1 MKRLA
6 TLLMIV
12 VSLSLVSTSC
22 QKDPDFDELSTEFVT
37 YTSYDKNV
45 NFSEFT
51 TFYIAPSIKVLS
63 DKKEDWADEN
73 AQSIINAFAD
83 NMKSRGYVQLSDEEK
98 ENADLGVQLAYVEN
112 TYYFTEYYSPYY
124 WFDWW
129 WGYPYWPG
137 WGPMYPYPVYPIT
150 YSYDVGSLLGEIIWI
165 NRQDEKLH
173 QAWSMCI
180 GGTMSGSTRT
190 DTNRAIRGVNQAF
203 TQSQYLKK

>member
-98 ENADLGVQLAYVEN
+98 ENADLGVQLAYIEN

-124 WFDWW
+124 WYDWW

-190 DTNRAIRGVNQAF
+190 DINRSIRGVNQAF

>member
-12 VSLSLVSTSC
+12 VSLSLVTTSC

-45 NFSEFT
+45 NFTEFT

-63 DKKEDWADEN
+63 DKKEDWSDEN

-98 ENADLGVQLAYVEN
+98 ENADLGVQLAYIEN

>member
-12 VSLSLVSTSC
+12 VSLSLTITSC

-63 DKKEDWADEN
+63 DKKEDWNDEN
-73 AQSIINAFAD
+73 ALSIINAFAD
-83 NMKSRGYVQLSDEEK
+83 NMKSRGYVQLTDEEK

-190 DTNRAIRGVNQAF
+190 DTNRSIRGVNQAF

>member
-63 DKKEDWADEN
+63 DKKEDWSDEN

-83 NMKSRGYVQLSDEEK
+83 NMKSRGYVQLTDEEK
-98 ENADLGVQLAYVEN
+98 ESADLGVQLAYIEN

-129 WGYPYWPG
+129 WGYSYWPG

-190 DTNRAIRGVNQAF
+190 EDRKSVV
-203 TQSQYLKK
+203 

>member
-12 VSLSLVSTSC
+12 VSLSLTITSC

-63 DKKEDWADEN
+63 DKKEDWNDEN

-83 NMKSRGYVQLSDEEK
+83 NMKSRGYVQLTDEEK

-190 DTNRAIRGVNQAF
+190 DTNRSIRGVNQAF